1 MSSLEEVVAKM
12 ESEDNQVEVKGK
24 GKGKAGF
31 APGGG
36 LPALPGA
43 LVERIRAGNY
53 VDFTDLLPENIAKQ
67 FKDKKDKKKK
77 SIPLES
83 FTDRAFFTVFAA
95 AIVSNEPGRA
105 MDLFSYFGVIT
116 RLARDSGG
124 MQWMDYDIHF

>member
-1 MSSLEEVVAKM
+1 MIGDLVKGTLSSLEEVVAKM

-67 FKDKKDKKKK
+67 FKDEKDKKK
-77 SIPLES
+77 SLS
-83 FTDRAFFTVFAA
+83 LW
-95 AIVSNEPGRA
+95 N
-105 MDLFSYFGVIT
+105 
-116 RLARDSGG
+116 RLWIGHFLLSLQRQLCLTNQGE
-124 MQWMDYDIHF
+124 QWICSLTLG